1 MRYVLLSS
9 VLLLASC
16 SSAPWVTGHTDSKC
30 IREQMVSG
38 ANGNARP
45 FAPAAE
51 FCAAAIR
58 KENKGHGRPL
68 DVRDDMTL
76 QAMAEN
82 PDYNTTGLSFVPRN
96 SKTKIPG
103 GIRNINID

>member
-9 VLLLASC
+9 LLLLASC
-16 SSAPWVTGHTDSKC
+16 TAAPWVTGHTDSKC
-30 IREQMVSG
+30 IREQMLSG
-38 ANGNARP
+38 ASGNP
-45 FAPAAE
+45 HTF
-51 FCAAAIR
+51 AAAAGICATAAR
-58 KENKGHGRPL
+58 KDNDGHDRPL

-82 PDYNTTGLSFVPRN
+82 PDYNTNRQSFVARDA
-96 SKTKIPG
+96 KIRIPG

>member
-1 MRYVLLSS
+1 MRYVLLPGL
-9 VLLLASC
+9 LLLASC
-16 SSAPWVTGHTDSKC
+16 SAAPWVTGHTDSKC
-30 IREQMVSG
+30 IREQMLTG
-38 ANGNARP
+38 ANGNDHP
-45 FAPAAE
+45 FATAANI
-51 FCAAAIR
+51 CATKVR
-58 KENKGHGRPL
+58 KDNDGHDRPL

-96 SKTKIPG
+96 SKTRIPG

>member
-1 MRYVLLSS
+1 MRYVILSS
-9 VLLLASC
+9 LFLLASC

-30 IREQMVSG
+30 IREEMLSG

-45 FAPAAE
+45 FAAAASL
-51 FCAAAIR
+51 CAATAR
-58 KENKGHGRPL
+58 KDNGGHDRPL
-68 DVRDDMTL
+68 DVRDDTTL

-82 PDYNTTGLSFVPRN
+82 PDYNTTGLSFVQRN
-96 SKTKIPG
+96 SKSRIPG